1 MKQRLALCLIVSAAV
16 SVGCSVPN
24 IDPHPVVPA
33 EHSRTVLDGSDPTS
47 EPPASRYRLAY
58 ESFYWNCVAIKAR
71 DVAAR
76 CPSVCSGTPAAS
88 AGCSDGAADSDKI
101 IDDLVRRLGVEDA
114 RHTLA
119 SRVSLPDAQEC
130 VRRYFPAGHQPEG
143 R

>member
-1 MKQRLALCLIVSAAV
+1 MKQRLELCVIAGAAV

-33 EHSRTVLDGSDPTS
+33 EHRRTVLNGSDPTS

-88 AGCSDGAADSDKI
+88 AGCSDGATDSDKM
-101 IDDLVRRLGVEDA
+101 IDDLVRRVGGEDA
-114 RHTLA
+114 IRALA
-119 SRVSLPDAQEC
+119 SRVSMADAQEC
-130 VRRYFPAGHQPEG
+130 VRRYFPAGPQPD
-143 R
+143 RR